1 MQIGI
6 VANTRK
12 DKVRETLK
20 PYISRLTERGVQ
32 FIMDASLHDF
42 LECGEEVK
50 RVNLRELPL
59 KSDIIISLGGDGT
72 MLSAARLIGARE
84 TPLVGVNLGG
94 LGFLT
99 EITLDD
105 LYEKTERILRT
116 EYQTARRM
124 ILDVRVSGS
133 DAVYHVLNDVV
144 LDRGKSPRVIH
155 LDVSIN
161 DVFFNTYVAD
171 GIIVATPTGSTAYS
185 LSAGGPIIMPD
196 LECIILNP
204 ICPHALTVRPTV
216 ICADSRIEL
225 VIRATEEPVQLSV
238 DGQENLSL
246 RSGDRVSVGKGAF
259 SVQLIR
265 FREHSFFD
273 LLRQKLQ
280 WGGLPRK

>member
-1 MQIGI
+1 MVFKAACGGLESSSQEETGMHVGI

-12 DKVRETLK
+12 EKVRETLK
-20 PYISRLTERGVQ
+20 PFVSRLTEKGVQ
-32 FIMDASLHDF
+32 CVMGASLHAF
-42 LECGEEVK
+42 LECGEEVLSVDLGK
-50 RVNLRELPL
+50 LPL

-72 MLSAARLIGARE
+72 MLSAARLIGAEE

-105 LYEKTERILRT
+105 LYEKADRILRK
-116 EYQTARRM
+116 EYQIASRM
-124 ILDVRVSGS
+124 ILDVRLSGS
-133 DAVYHVLNDVV
+133 DTVYHVLNDVV

-155 LDVSIN
+155 LDVHIN
-161 DVFFNTYVAD
+161 EVFFNTYVAD

-185 LSAGGPIIMPD
+185 LAAGGPIIMPD

-216 ICADSRIEL
+216 IPADSRIGL

-246 RSGDRVSVGKGAF
+246 R
-259 SVQLIR
+259 
-265 FREHSFFD
+265 
-273 LLRQKLQ
+273 
-280 WGGLPRK
+280 